1 MPSSGAVPEKIS
13 TPTGSIQGYA
23 FRENL
28 SLYASQH
35 LLAQVKKAETNRSDS
50 ERNKKKLR
58 AGRAEKKAQH
68 PGSAPE

>member
-1 MPSSGAVPEKIS
+1 
-13 TPTGSIQGYA
+13 
-23 FRENL
+23 L